1 MAPETALAELGFT
14 ETEARLYCE
23 LLRGGPATGYRLAQ
37 AVGKAPANAY
47 QALSALAQ
55 KGAVLVEEGEPRTFR
70 AARPEELLAALAA
83 GFDRRRLAAE
93 AALAELARGKVDDR
107 VYQLKGV
114 EQTLQRARAM
124 IAAARE
130 IVLFDLFAEPFAA
143 LSDAL
148 AEAAR
153 RGVAVAG
160 MVYGP
165 VEAGPGVVCVTR
177 PGAGTLA
184 GRWPGQHLALVAD
197 AAETLT
203 ALLPPGGSGPARAVW
218 SDSAYLACLQ
228 HNGLASELRLS
239 VVAPDDDDPLA
250 HLSLLR
256 AAPSGLDRLTGE
268 ARADASSG
276 DPA

>member
-1 MAPETALAELGFT
+1 MPPETALAELGFT

-83 GFDRRRLAAE
+83 GFDRRRTAAE
-93 AALAELARGKVDDR
+93 QALSDLAGPEDDER
-107 VYQLKGV
+107 IYQLKSA
-114 EQTLQRARAM
+114 EQALQRARAM
-124 IAAARE
+124 IGAARE
-130 IVLFDLFAEPFAA
+130 IILFDLFPGPFAELRPA
-143 LSDAL
+143 LEQAAL
-148 AEAAR
+148 

-160 MVYGP
+160 LVYAAT
-165 VEAGPGVVCVTR
+165 EAGPGVVCVTS
-177 PGAGTLA
+177 PGAGVV
-184 GRWPGQHLALVAD
+184 GRRWPGAQLTLVAD

-203 ALLPPGGSGPARAVW
+203 ALLPPDGAGPTRAVW

-239 VVAPDDDDPLA
+239 ALAPDDDDPLA
-250 HLSLLR
+250 HLSLLH
-256 AAPSGLDRLTGE
+256 AAPRGLRRLIGPE
-268 ARADASSG
+268 GPESSG
-276 DPA
+276 DPR

>member
-14 ETEARLYCE
+14 DTEARLYCE

-70 AARPEELLAALAA
+70 AARPEELLAALAT
-83 GFDRRRLAAE
+83 GFDRRRAAAE
-93 AALAELARGKVDDR
+93 QALADLAGPEADER
-107 VYQLKGV
+107 VYQLKSA
-114 EQTLQRARAM
+114 EQALQRARAM
-124 IAAARE
+124 IDAARE
-130 IVLFDLFAEPFAA
+130 IVLFDLFPGPFAELRPA
-143 LSDAL
+143 LDQ
-148 AEAAR
+148 AAQ

-160 MVYGP
+160 LVYAP
-165 VEAGPGVVCVTR
+165 TVAGPGVVCVAS
-177 PGAGTLA
+177 PGAGFV
-184 GRWPGQHLALVAD
+184 GRRWPGAQLTLVAD

-203 ALLPPGGSGPARAVW
+203 ALLPADAGAAVRAVW

-239 VVAPDDDDPLA
+239 AVAPDDDDPLA

-256 AAPSGLDRLTGE
+256 ATPRGLRRLIGPEGPEPSGETR
-268 ARADASSG
+268 
-276 DPA
+276 